1 MTTEIKIA
9 ELRTCSWPGCGRK
22 TDNPRRHF
30 SDESTDPVTCWTETC
45 CDSHSGGPDS
55 RSGWH
60 GNYRTARAKRGGHC
74 PRCMDTSRA
83 TTAERGNEVYCPKC
97 GWVELKGEC

>member
-1 MTTEIKIA
+1 MPEPMNA
-9 ELRTCSWPGCGRK
+9 PELATCSWPSCERR
-22 TDNPRRHF
+22 TDNPRRMY
-30 SDESTDPVTCWTETC
+30 SDDYTYPVTTWWDAY
-45 CDSHSGGPDS
+45 CDCHSGGPEE

-83 TTAERGNEVYCPKC
+83 TTAERGNGVYCPKC
-97 GWVELKGEC
+97 GWVELKGE